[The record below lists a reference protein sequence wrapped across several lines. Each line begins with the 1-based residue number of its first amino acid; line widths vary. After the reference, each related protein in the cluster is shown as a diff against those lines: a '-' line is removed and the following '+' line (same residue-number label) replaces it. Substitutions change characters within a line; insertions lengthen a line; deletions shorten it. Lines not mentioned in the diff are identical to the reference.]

1 MKSAFK
7 GLYTGKKVLVTGHTG
22 FKGSWLSIWLC
33 ELGAEVIGY
42 SLAPPTEPSNY
53 IASDLEHRLTS
64 IKGDIRDLD
73 RLIKVFQEYRP
84 DMVIHMAAQ
93 SIVRRSYAEPVSTF
107 ATNVIGTVNV
117 LEAVRLTDSVQGLIN
132 VTSDKCYENNSGPRA
147 FYEEDPKGGPDPY
160 SASKGCAELAFTA
173 YQRSFFAPR
182 LASGR
187 PLGAASVRAGN
198 VVGGGDWAADR
209 LLPDCVR
216 ALTQGRTIT
225 IRSPLATRP
234 WFYVLEAL
242 GGYLWLGTLLLT
254 DPEGYSGGWNFGP
267 PKAEPE
273 SNRVRELVRT
283 FIRHWGSGTFKEA
296 RTRAD
301 EAMPEA
307 STLALCPDKSH
318 QKLGWRAFM
327 TLDESLGETAH
338 WYRQYYDSAPKGR
351 MYDLCAKQIER
362 YTWNARQEGLAWAV
376 PEGSALKI
384 GDVVSGS
391 FKEANRA
398 R

>member
-7 GLYTGKKVLVTGHTG
+7 GLYAGKKVLVTGHTG

-53 IASDLEHRLTS
+53 IASDLEERL
-64 IKGDIRDLD
+64 INIEGDIRDLD
-73 RLIKVFQEYRP
+73 RLIKVFQKYRP

-93 SIVRRSYAEPVSTF
+93 SIVRKSYDEPVSTF
-107 ATNVIGTVNV
+107 ATNVIGTINV
-117 LEAVRLTDSVQGLIN
+117 MEAVRLTDSVQVLIN
-132 VTSDKCYENNSGPRA
+132 VTSDKCYENKS
-147 FYEEDPKGGPDPY
+147 EERSFHEDDPKGGYDPY

-173 YQRSFFAPR
+173 YQRSFFALR
-182 LASGR
+182 SGL
-187 PLGAASVRAGN
+187 LGAASVRAGN
-198 VVGGGDWAADR
+198 VVGGGDWAVDR

-242 GGYLWLGTLLLT
+242 GGYLWLGALLLT

-267 PKAEPE
+267 PKAGPE

-283 FIRHWGSGTFKEA
+283 FIRHWGTGAFKEA

-307 STLALCPDKSH
+307 PTLALCPDKSH

-327 TLDESLGETAH
+327 TLDESLDETAR
-338 WYRQYYDSAPKGR
+338 WYRQYYDSARKGR
-351 MYDLCAKQIER
+351 MYDLCARQIEQ
-362 YTWNARQEGLAWAV
+362 YTLNAGQEGLAWAV
-376 PEGSALKI
+376 PEDSALKN
-384 GDVVSGS
+384 GAVVSGYL
-391 FKEANRA
+391 KEASRA